1 MTDLTDADD
10 AVVAAAHGVVTGER
24 TEGTRNLRRV
34 DRDDGP
40 PLVYRVDPD
49 IGASQVDD
57 VTAEGEFPD
66 ADAVLWRA
74 GADRVEREVDRRGLD
89 PG

>member
-10 AVVAAAHGVVTGER
+10 AVVAAARGVVTGER
-24 TEGTRNLRRV
+24 TEGTWNLRRV
-34 DRDDGP
+34 EREDATP
-40 PLVYRVDPD
+40 PVYRVDPEV
-49 IGASQVDD
+49 GAEQVDD